1 MITFEDVRTAA
12 LAMPGVE
19 DATSYGTPALKAK
32 KKLMIRLREE
42 GDVIVLKMPFDLR
55 AESMEGD
62 PETYFITDHYK
73 DYEWILV
80 RLTRLSP
87 DALPDLLR
95 TAYRSAMA
103 RKR

>member
-1 MITFEDVRTAA
+1 MVTFDDVRKAA

-19 DATSYGTPALKAK
+19 DATSYGTAALKAK

-55 AESMEGD
+55 AELMEGD
-62 PETYFITDHYK
+62 PQTYFITDHYA

-95 TAYRSAMA
+95 TAYKTATTK
-103 RKR
+103 KR